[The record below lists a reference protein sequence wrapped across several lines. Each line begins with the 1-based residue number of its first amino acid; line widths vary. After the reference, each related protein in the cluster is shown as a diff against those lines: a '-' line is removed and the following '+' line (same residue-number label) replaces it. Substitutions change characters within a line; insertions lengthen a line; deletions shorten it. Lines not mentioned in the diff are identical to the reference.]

1 MFFIYRILINLIIL
15 ISPLII
21 FFRIINNKED
31 KIRFKEK
38 FCFFSKKRGNG
49 KLIWFHGSSV
59 GEIVSIIPLIEKLEK
74 KKSISK
80 ILITSSTLSSS
91 KVLSKFKFKK
101 TIHQFFPVDSNIL
114 TKKFLNY
121 WKPSIAIF
129 IDSEIWPN
137 MIFNIKENNIPLLLL
152 NARITKKSFNRWKN
166 IPTFSKSLFS
176 KFNICLSQNKETCK
190 YLKHLGAKKIKLFG
204 NLKFSESNNEKNNNI
219 NNKLKKIFKFRKIW
233 CAASTHNTEE
243 KLSALVHKKLKKK
256 YKDLITIIIPRH
268 IQRTNDIINEAK
280 NLNLNVQTRSLNN
293 KINNK
298 TDIYLVDTY
307 GESKSFYRICK
318 TVFLGGSLV
327 NHGGQNPIE
336 AARFGCKIIHGP
348 YIQNFTEV
356 YKLLKKNKIS
366 FKIKNIEQL
375 VHWVDK
381 SFLKKTN
388 FSKKSNKL
396 KKIGSI
402 ILGKTYAEIDNY
414 L

>member
-21 FFRIINNKED
+21 FFRIINKKED

-49 KLIWFHGSSV
+49 KLVWFHGSSV
-59 GEIVSIIPLIEKLEK
+59 GEILSIIPLIEKLEK

-101 TIHQFFPVDSNIL
+101 TIHQFFPVDSNML

-243 KLSALVHKKLKKK
+243 KLSALAHKKLKKK

-280 NLNLNVQTRSLNN
+280 NLNLNVQTRSLSN
-293 KINNK
+293 KINNN

-318 TVFLGGSLV
+318 TVFLGGSLI

>member
-21 FFRIINNKED
+21 FFRIINKKED

-49 KLIWFHGSSV
+49 KLVWFHGSSV

-101 TIHQFFPVDSNIL
+101 TIHQFFPVDSNML

-280 NLNLNVQTRSLNN
+280 NLNLNVQTRSLSN
-293 KINNK
+293 KINNN

-348 YIQNFTEV
+348 YIHNFTEV

>member
-21 FFRIINNKED
+21 LVRIINKKED

-49 KLIWFHGSSV
+49 KLVWFHGSSV
-59 GEIVSIIPLIEKLEK
+59 GEIISIIPLIEKLEK

-80 ILITSSTLSSS
+80 ILVTSSTLSSS
-91 KVLSKFKFKK
+91 KVLSKFKLKK
-101 TIHQFFPVDSNIL
+101 TVHQFFPVDSNTL
-114 TKKFLNY
+114 TKKFLSY

-129 IDSEIWPN
+129 IESEIWPN
-137 MIFNIKENNIPLLLL
+137 MIINIKENNIPLLLL

-166 IPTFSKSLFS
+166 IPDTSKNLFS
-176 KFNICLSQNKETCK
+176 QFDVCLSQSKETHK

-204 NLKFSESNNEKNNNI
+204 NLKFSESDNEKNNNI

-233 CAASTHNTEE
+233 CAASTHDTEE
-243 KLSALVHKKLKKK
+243 KLSALAHKKLKKK
-256 YKDLITIIIPRH
+256 YKDLLTIVIPRH
-268 IQRTNDIINEAK
+268 IQRANDIINETK
-280 NLNLNVQTRSLNN
+280 DLDLNVQTRSSSN
-293 KINNK
+293 KINNN

-307 GESKSFYRICK
+307 GESKSFYKICK

-348 YIQNFTEV
+348 YVQNFTEV
-356 YKLLKKNKIS
+356 YKLLKTYNIS
-366 FKIKNIEQL
+366 FKIKNVEQL
-375 VHWVDK
+375 VHRIDK

-388 FSKKSNKL
+388 FSKKTDKL
-396 KKIGSI
+396 KKLGSI
-402 ILGKTYAEIDNY
+402 ILSKTYTEIDNY

>member
-21 FFRIINNKED
+21 FFRIINKKED

-49 KLIWFHGSSV
+49 KLVWFHGSSV

-101 TIHQFFPVDSNIL
+101 TIHQFFPVDSNML

-243 KLSALVHKKLKKK
+243 KLSALAHKKLKKK

-280 NLNLNVQTRSLNN
+280 NLNLNVQTRSLSN
-293 KINNK
+293 KINNN

>member
-101 TIHQFFPVDSNIL
+101 TIHQFFPVDSNML

>member
-21 FFRIINNKED
+21 FFRIINKKED

-49 KLIWFHGSSV
+49 KLVWFHGSSV
-59 GEIVSIIPLIEKLEK
+59 GEILSIIPLIEKLEK

-101 TIHQFFPVDSNIL
+101 TIHQFFPVDSNML

-243 KLSALVHKKLKKK
+243 KLSALAHKKLKKK

-280 NLNLNVQTRSLNN
+280 NLNLNVQTRSLSN
-293 KINNK
+293 KINNN